1 MPKSCC
7 VVGCTNNIK
16 KNQELKFYSLPR
28 DEILRRKW
36 LNVIN
41 RAADNSACRKQWSPE
56 SSNVYVCSAHF
67 ITGKRELFEKHPD
80 SIPSIFD
87 TEKLSSPQRKINNNR
102 INRVNRR
109 ISRQNLVVPVCKKL
123 KLFDKSNREKVDFVI
138 EKKSLC
144 SKEIN
149 DSAYTESILEQCSSK
164 SFEKQEFYPSES
176 NKEQLEQCSSISLSN
191 STCNEDLLK
200 QSSSKSFSEEFW
212 FSTPNEET
220 SVLNDTDCQLKQNS
234 TESFFNLYS
243 DIDGIR
249 PVTTSERQQLY
260 SEINNL
266 RLERDLFMSKF
277 MSLKFDNCNLGINKI
292 RSQPDKCTMVTGLS
306 LPVLEKLLCF
316 LCKGTDESL
325 LKRLDSADQ
334 IVFCLVKLRHNINFD
349 MLSFMFGFKKTTALN
364 NFWKW
369 IDIMYIKLKFLIKM
383 QDRDH
388 IYDTI
393 PPVFKCKF
401 PRLTSIIDCFEVFV
415 ESPSSLMARAQFYS
429 QYKKNCTIKCLI
441 SCTPLGAINFI
452 SKCYG
457 GRASD
462 NQIVRES
469 EFISSKYHMPGDQI
483 LADRGFTLQDD
494 FAAGSCSLLIN
505 PAFTKGKAQLSA
517 SDVEKSRNI
526 SSVRIHIERVIGLLK
541 NRYTILQGTLPLRTV
556 KNISDEATSL
566 TLSNCDKIVTV
577 CAALTNLGEGIVY
590 DKTHLL
596 S

>member
-56 SSNVYVCSAHF
+56 FSNVYVCSAHF
-67 ITGKRELFEKHPD
+67 MTGKRELFEKHPD
-80 SIPSIFD
+80 SIPLIFD
-87 TEKLSSPQRKINNNR
+87 TEKLGSPQRKINNNR
-102 INRVNRR
+102 IIRVNRR
-109 ISRQNLVVPVCKKL
+109 ISRQK
-123 KLFDKSNREKVDFVI
+123 
-138 EKKSLC
+138 
-144 SKEIN
+144 IN
-149 DSAYTESILEQCSSK
+149 DSAYTESILEQCSCK
-164 SFEKQEFYPSES
+164 SFEKQ
-176 NKEQLEQCSSISLSN
+176 
-191 STCNEDLLK
+191 DLLK

-349 MLSFMFGFKKTTALN
+349 MLSYMFGFKKTTALN

-369 IDIMYIKLKFLIKM
+369 IDIMYINLKFLMKM
-383 QDRDH
+383 QDGDH

-415 ESPSSLMARAQFYS
+415 ESTSSLMARSQFYS

-469 EFISSKYHMPGDQI
+469 EFASSKYHMPGDQI
-483 LADRGFTLQDD
+483 
-494 FAAGSCSLLIN
+494 
-505 PAFTKGKAQLSA
+505 
-517 SDVEKSRNI
+517 
-526 SSVRIHIERVIGLLK
+526 
-541 NRYTILQGTLPLRTV
+541 
-556 KNISDEATSL
+556 
-566 TLSNCDKIVTV
+566 
-577 CAALTNLGEGIVY
+577 
-590 DKTHLL
+590 
-596 S
+596 

>member
-1 MPKSCC
+1 MNP
-7 VVGCTNNIK
+7 
-16 KNQELKFYSLPR
+16 
-28 DEILRRKW
+28 LR
-36 LNVIN
+36 N
-41 RAADNSACRKQWSPE
+41 
-56 SSNVYVCSAHF
+56 
-67 ITGKRELFEKHPD
+67 T
-80 SIPSIFD
+80 
-87 TEKLSSPQRKINNNR
+87 
-102 INRVNRR
+102 
-109 ISRQNLVVPVCKKL
+109 
-123 KLFDKSNREKVDFVI
+123 
-138 EKKSLC
+138 
-144 SKEIN
+144 
-149 DSAYTESILEQCSSK
+149 
-164 SFEKQEFYPSES
+164 
-176 NKEQLEQCSSISLSN
+176 
-191 STCNEDLLK
+191 LL
-200 QSSSKSFSEEFW
+200 
-212 FSTPNEET
+212 T
-220 SVLNDTDCQLKQNS
+220 
-234 TESFFNLYS
+234 
-243 DIDGIR
+243 
-249 PVTTSERQQLY
+249 QQLY

-277 MSLKFDNCNLGINKI
+277 MSLKFNNCNLGINKI

-316 LCKGTDESL
+316 LCKGTDENL
-325 LKRLDSADQ
+325 LKILDSADQ
-334 IVFCLVKLRHNINFD
+334 IVFCLVKLRHNINID

-369 IDIMYIKLKFLIKM
+369 IDIMYVKLKYLIKM

-388 IYDTI
+388 IYNTI
-393 PPVFKCKF
+393 PPVFKNKF

-415 ESPSSLMARAQFYS
+415 ESPSSLMARAQFFS
-429 QYKKNCTIKCLI
+429 QYKKHCTIKCLI

-462 NQIVRES
+462 NQILRES
-469 EFISSKYHMPGDQI
+469 EFASSKYHMPGDQI

-541 NRYTILQGTLPLRTV
+541 NRYTILQGTLPLRTI

-577 CAALTNLGEGIVY
+577 CAALTNLGESIVY
-590 DKTHLL
+590 DKTHFL